1 MKTFHR
7 SLYHPRDK
15 KKRKKAC
22 YCSHGQCTQMYT
34 LIKGPWKKRKNDTFF
49 LKPVEIV
56 NVNGREDK
64 AVCKDSVF
72 THLSYLKRSS
82 VFSPTIRH
90 SPLLDNS
97 HLLESCAH
105 QHKTSF
111 TLWTC
116 AVDSFN
122 NVFVNRDVFSS
133 LLMSHLSS
141 FHMERNSAT
150 MAYQMCHV
158 D

>member
-1 MKTFHR
+1 
-7 SLYHPRDK
+7 
-15 KKRKKAC
+15 
-22 YCSHGQCTQMYT
+22 MYT

-141 FHMERNSAT
+141 FHMERNSAA